1 MAAGGRPPKIGEEH
15 WEILRAIVAERPTV
29 TLAEIAAEVKRRV
42 GIDAHAATIRKTLR
56 EAGACAGR
64 NGHRASNARH
74 ARATVTAKPI
84 AAGSPTSA
92 TRVV

>member
-15 WEILRAIVAERPTV
+15 WEILRAIV
-29 TLAEIAAEVKRRV
+29 AEIAAEVKRRV